1 MFDEK
6 NMPKPNSTTPRT
18 EEEMNLILAGLNIPY
33 KKGSIG
39 KLGGENRACMSL
51 WFSLDP
57 QEEWSNGIY
66 HNSCY
71 FIFMYDCYGKL
82 ELISGGSMFT
92 KEGGFHKFKKFRKCS
107 PKNAQNALER
117 LQTYLFEV
125 TDERMKI
132 RLGV

>member
-6 NMPKPNSTTPRT
+6 DMPKPNSTTPRT
-18 EEEMNLILAGLNIPY
+18 EEEMNLILNGLNIPY

-57 QEEWSNGIY
+57 KEEWSNGIY

-82 ELISGGSMFT
+82 ELISSGSRL
-92 KEGGFHKFKKFRKCS
+92 KKFRKCS
-107 PKNAQNALER
+107 PSSAQNALKR
-117 LQTYLFEV
+117 LQTYLMDV
-125 TDERMKI
+125 HLERENKQAQI
-132 RLGV
+132 RLGLN